1 MDLAKLTENEEIPI
15 IVTTNFDFD
24 SFVKEYHKY
33 KSIWTAKIGKILST
47 EVSTGFVQKKKM
59 K

>member
-33 KSIWTAKIGKILST
+33 KSIWTAKISKILST
-47 EVSTGFVQKKKM
+47 EVSTGFV
-59 K
+59 